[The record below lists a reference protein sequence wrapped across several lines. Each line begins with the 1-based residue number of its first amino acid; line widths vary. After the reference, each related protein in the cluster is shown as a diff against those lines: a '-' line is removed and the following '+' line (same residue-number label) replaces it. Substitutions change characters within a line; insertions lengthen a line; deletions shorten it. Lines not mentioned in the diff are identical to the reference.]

1 VRVVT
6 RWFVVTFVCVLA
18 GVGASYLLWQDFA
31 PAAAALVGVGSAAAV
46 VAGVRRY
53 RPRRARAWLFL
64 AAALL
69 LNAAAR
75 TVYLLLPG
83 EPGTLK
89 PLIWV
94 TIALHV
100 VMLGFLIAG
109 IRGLATSN
117 VHGRVAVID
126 AAVILLSTGLLAGTF
141 VALQLAS
148 TPGLDRFHSYI
159 SVGYVL
165 RDVIIVAVMVNFVT
179 AVRWSA
185 SILLLVLGVGGLIA
199 NDALF
204 RVSRIDGPWVPTGPL
219 ALSWL
224 VFFIAFGAAALV
236 PSMARLDPRPNGE
249 EAAPLR
255 LGLLAAAVLLP
266 FAVLVINAFRR
277 PPIFQPAV
285 ATVAT
290 LIVILVL
297 IRIIDVAMQLR
308 RQRAGERVLR
318 DASAELA
325 AAMDAPA
332 VLAAVDL
339 AVRRLLRPGMDY
351 RLVGN
356 RTVRPAGGLGA
367 DEDGV
372 AHGVDNFEAAGWT
385 LDIALSPQLR
395 PGDGT
400 NGPAPHSR
408 GTPIWEAPDEGSP
421 PTLVVRAN
429 RGSLATVQPRLEVLA
444 VQAGLALERMR
455 LNEEVVRHTNDR
467 YFRSLVQNSTDVIL
481 VVNDRNRIQYASPS
495 ADSIF
500 GMVGLTGASLPE
512 LVEHPGRATTEAFLR
527 RVRTTGHGA
536 TSATPTAPKAWHD
549 WTIVGT
555 DGRRSEVEISCQDL
569 RDDPSIDGLV
579 VTLRDVTE
587 PRRLERELRYR
598 NAHDPL
604 TGLPNRLS
612 FSDGLEEVLATTPS
626 SGAVTGLLY
635 IDLDDLKMIN
645 DGLGHD
651 TGDAVLAS
659 VGQLLGNFATT
670 NDGTGRNM
678 AARLG
683 GDEFA
688 VLLADLADGAAADR
702 AAERLVTALGRPI
715 NIGGHEVF
723 CHASV
728 GVATTSETTGTATEL
743 LRDADLALYAAKDT
757 GKGRWRH
764 FESWMRSTVMARL
777 ELRALL
783 ERAISD
789 DALILHYQPI
799 VTLEGGRTVGFEALL
814 RWHHPTFGV
823 LAPDRFIDVAEESG
837 LIAPIGRW
845 VLATAMRTAQEW
857 SDGTGFEP
865 YISVNVSARQF
876 RSAGFTSTV
885 RDLLTATGLDPRRL
899 MLEITESLLLRDDDG
914 MWQELDRLRTLGIQ
928 IAIDDFGTGYSSLSY
943 LRLVPLDVVKLDRM
957 FVQTMTTTA
966 QQREL
971 VQGIVRLT
979 SGLGLQVIAEGIETD
994 EERALARRA
1003 GITYGQGYL
1012 FSPPMTEEKTGPWL
1026 LAQGSSADPVAMQ

>member
-1 VRVVT
+1 MVT

-83 EPGTLK
+83 EPGSLK

-94 TIALHV
+94 TIALHL

-148 TPGLDRFHSYI
+148 MPGLDRFHSYI

-165 RDVIIVAVMVNFVT
+165 RDVIIVAVMINFVT

-185 SILLLVLGVGGLIA
+185 SVLLLVLGVGGLIA

-224 VFFIAFGAAALV
+224 VFFTAFGAAALV
-236 PSMARLDPRPNGE
+236 PSMARLDPRANGK

-297 IRIIDVAMQLR
+297 VRILDVAMQLR
-308 RQRAGERVLR
+308 RQIAGERVLR

-351 RLVGN
+351 RLIEDRAVGP
-356 RTVRPAGGLGA
+356 TGIAGA
-367 DEDGV
+367 DEDP
-372 AHGVDNFEAAGWT
+372 GWT
-385 LDIALSPQLR
+385 LEIALSHRLR

-400 NGPAPHSR
+400 NGPTPHGP
-408 GTPIWEAPDEGSP
+408 GTLIWAAPDAGNA

-429 RGSLATVQPRLEVLA
+429 RGSLATLQPRLEVLA

-455 LNEEVVRHTNDR
+455 LSEEVIRNTNDR

-500 GMVGLTGASLPE
+500 GVVALTGASLPD
-512 LVEHPGRATTEAFLR
+512 LVEHPGRATTEAFLQ

-536 TSATPTAPKAWHD
+536 TSATPAAPKAWHD
-549 WTIVGT
+549 WTIIGA
-555 DGRRSEVEISCQDL
+555 DGGRAEVEISCQDL
-569 RDDPSIDGLV
+569 RDDRSIDGLV

-587 PRRLERELRYR
+587 RRRLERELRYR

-612 FSDGLEEVLATTPS
+612 LTDGLEEVIATTPTPE
-626 SGAVTGLLY
+626 AVTGLLY
-635 IDLDDLKMIN
+635 IDLDDLKLIN

-651 TGDAVLAS
+651 AGDAVLSS
-659 VGQLLGNFATT
+659 VGGMLGNFAIT

-702 AAERLVTALGRPI
+702 AADRLVTALGRPI
-715 NIGGHEVF
+715 NIGGHELF

-728 GVATTSETTGTATEL
+728 GVATTSETTTTATEL

-757 GKGRWRH
+757 GKGHWRH
-764 FESWMRSTVMARL
+764 FESWMRSTVIARL
-777 ELRALL
+777 ELRASL

-799 VTLEGGRTVGFEALL
+799 VTLDGGRPVGFEALL
-814 RWHHPTFGV
+814 RWHHPTLGL

-837 LIAPIGRW
+837 LIIPIGRW
-845 VLATAMRTAQEW
+845 VLATAMKTAQDW

-865 YISVNVSARQF
+865 YIGVNVSARQF
-876 RSAGFTSTV
+876 RSADFTSTV
-885 RDLLTATGLDPRRL
+885 RDLLTETGLDPRRL
-899 MLEITESLLLRDDDG
+899 MLEITESLLLRDDESVWHE
-914 MWQELDRLRTLGIQ
+914 MDRLRTLGVQ
-928 IAIDDFGTGYSSLSY
+928 IAIDDLAPDTRRSAICVLCPSMWSSW
-943 LRLVPLDVVKLDRM
+943 
-957 FVQTMTTTA
+957 
-966 QQREL
+966 
-971 VQGIVRLT
+971 
-979 SGLGLQVIAEGIETD
+979 TD
-994 EERALARRA
+994 CLYRR
-1003 GITYGQGYL
+1003 
-1012 FSPPMTEEKTGPWL
+1012 
-1026 LAQGSSADPVAMQ
+1026 